1 MTFWIFSYTVEEK
14 LVIFWNEFQ
23 NWTWKYTKRGQS
35 QEALGSKTN
44 NATVGTDL
52 TEQFREIEI

>member
-1 MTFWIFSYTVEEK
+1 MNFKIVHESTLREDNHRRFEVLK
-14 LVIFWNEFQ
+14 
-23 NWTWKYTKRGQS
+23 
-35 QEALGSKTN
+35 AN